1 LYCPYFINSFL
12 KNLNTRP
19 DSISV
24 MPMSGT
30 SLREEVECFLQE
42 KIPLTRAMGVRVAEI
57 KPLTIE
63 APVALNLN
71 HLQTAFGGSI
81 NAVATLAAYAF
92 LWLELRAPSAYVVVS
107 ESSIKFRRPVVE
119 NIRAICLSPDDAEL
133 SALKATLAANGR
145 ARIRLQVLVK
155 ENGETAA
162 EFEGEFVAIRPLKL

>member
-1 LYCPYFINSFL
+1 MRVEKL
-12 KNLNTRP
+12 KTRLN
-19 DSISV
+19 SISV
-24 MPMSGT
+24 MPMSRTG
-30 SLREEVECFLQE
+30 SPDEVECFLKE
-42 KIPLTRAMGVRVAEI
+42 KIPLTRAMGVRVMEI
-57 KPLTIE
+57 KPVTVE
-63 APVALNLN
+63 APVAQNLN

-92 LWLELRAPSAYVVVS
+92 LWLELHDPSAYVVVS

-119 NIRAICLSPDDAEL
+119 NIRAICLLPDDAEL
-133 SALKATLAANGR
+133 SAWKLALAANGR